1 MNKTISVNIGGFVF
15 HIEEQAYAELRQYLE
30 TISNGIPVNEGRQE
44 IMSDIEARI
53 AEIFKDS
60 LQTSKRE
67 VVVAADVKSA
77 VNTMGR
83 PEEITDPFQQASE
96 QKENTDSTT
105 FSRPYKMLYRDGDE
119 RIIGGVCSGLGHY
132 FGLNPILFRAA
143 FVIAF
148 VFWGSGLL
156 LYLILLLIIPKAK
169 TTAEKLEMRGRPV
182 NLKEIRK
189 NVEEE
194 FGEIS
199 KSAEAGYA
207 KVESEVKNS
216 NWQGRVNGFFDML
229 GALFTRFFKIVAKF
243 IAIMV
248 WFVSVVLLLGV
259 TAALFAKLF
268 DSENVTV
275 MDIGGMEF
283 FDGNNANLFVI
294 GICLLIGV
302 PAVALTYITTKY
314 IFGIKKSFKPM
325 PWILSILFLAG
336 LVCSMIAA
344 ISTAKDFKSKSIQS
358 NRLPITQPVSDTLVV
373 AMTKPMDDDYN
384 DNDDDIIHINTPYF
398 SDSID
403 AGKVKWDLIS
413 ASADSFELKETRIS
427 RGRNEADAKENGSHV
442 LYQLSQTGDTLFLDP
457 VFTLGEDSKFRFQ
470 KLRISLAVPKG
481 KAVKITHPANRYL
494 RKIEGF
500 GDDFEK
506 RNSVGVWK
514 NGENGIRC
522 TDCPKEQFIE
532 IDEEK
537 VPSSMDIRV
546 DTTGVRIKME

>member
-30 TISNGIPVNEGRQE
+30 TISNGIPINEGRQE
-44 IMSDIEARI
+44 IMSDIESRI
-53 AEIFKDS
+53 AEIFKEA
-60 LQTSKRE
+60 LQVSKKE
-67 VVVAADVKSA
+67 VVVTADVKSA
-77 VNTMGR
+77 INTMGR
-83 PEEITDPFQQASE
+83 PEEITDPFQQAAD
-96 QKENTDSTT
+96 QKENSDSATY
-105 FSRPYKMLYRDGDE
+105 SRSYKMLYRDGDE

-207 KVESEVKNS
+207 KLESEVKNS

-243 IAIMV
+243 IAIIV
-248 WFVSVVLLLGV
+248 WFVSAVLLLGV
-259 TAALFAKLF
+259 TAAVIAKLF
-268 DSENVTV
+268 GSENVTV

-283 FDGNNANLFVI
+283 FEGNNANLFVI

-325 PWILSILFLAG
+325 PWVLSVLFFAG
-336 LVCSMIAA
+336 MVCTIIAA
-344 ISTAKDFKSKSIQS
+344 ISTANDFKSKSIVT
-358 NRLPITQPVSDTLVV
+358 NRLPMNQPQSDTLVV
-373 AMTKPMDDDYN
+373 AMSNWMDDDSYA
-384 DNDDDIIHINTPYF
+384 DEDIIHISTPYF

-403 AGKVKWDLIS
+403 AGKVKWDLIPT
-413 ASADSFELKETRIS
+413 SADTFELQETRIA
-427 RGRNEADAKENGSHV
+427 RGRNDADAKQNGSHV

-457 VFTLGEDSKFRFQ
+457 GFTLKEGSNFRFQ
-470 KLRISLAVPKG
+470 KLRLSLAVPKG
-481 KAVKITHPANRYL
+481 KAVKILHPANRHL
-494 RKIEGF
+494 RKVDGY

-506 RNSVGVWK
+506 RNAIGVWT
-514 NGENGIRC
+514 NGDNGIRC
-522 TDCPKEQFIE
+522 SDCPREQFIE
-532 IDEEK
+532 IDDETT
-537 VPSSMDIRV
+537 PSSMDIRV
-546 DTTGVRIKME
+546 DTSGVRIKME